1 MKKAKKRL
9 LTSSILITASTAAI
23 YIINKMINASAVF
36 KNLLSP
42 QDNNFYEWRFGNIY
56 YKKSGNGEPIL
67 LIHDLNVYG
76 NDYEFSKLTHELEK
90 NHTVYTIDLLGC
102 GRSDKPKITYTN
114 FLYVQLITDFVK
126 NVIKQKTN
134 VIVSGLSSSFVIMT
148 CLNDNNVFE
157 KIMMISPEDLAVL
170 NKTPTKQSK
179 IAKFMLELPIIGTL
193 LYHMIVCKPNVELLF
208 TEKYLFN
215 PFHREQSYIDT
226 YYESAHKE
234 NSNGKYLQSS
244 ITGNYVYCNIAHALK
259 EINNS
264 IFILSGEKTE
274 GIQETTALYKSLNSS
289 IESELIEKAK
299 QMPHM
304 ENPKK
309 VLEIID
315 IFFSYDS

>member
-23 YIINKMINASAVF
+23 YVINKMISASAIF
-36 KNLLSP
+36 KNILSSKES
-42 QDNNFYEWRFGNIY
+42 DFYEWRFGNVY
-56 YKKSGNGEPIL
+56 YKKSGNGNPIL
-67 LIHDLNVYG
+67 LIHDLSVYG
-76 NDYEFSKLTHELEK
+76 NDFEFNKIVQQLEK

-102 GRSDKPKITYTN
+102 GRSDRPKITCTN

-126 NVIKQKTN
+126 NVIKQKTD
-134 VIVSGLSSSFVIMT
+134 VIASGLSSSFVIMT
-148 CLNDNNVFE
+148 CLNDNSVFE
-157 KIMMISPEDLAVL
+157 KIMLISPEDLAVL
-170 NKTPTKQSK
+170 NQAPTKQSK

-215 PFHREQSYIDT
+215 PFHTEQSYIDT

-244 ITGNYVYCNIAHALK
+244 IAGHYVYCNIAHALK

-274 GIQETTALYKSLNSS
+274 GIQETIALYKSLNSS
-289 IESELIEKAK
+289 IESELIEKTK
-299 QMPHM
+299 QMPHI
-304 ENPKK
+304 ENPEK
-309 VLEIID
+309 VLETID

>member
-215 PFHREQSYIDT
+215 PFHTEQSYIDT

>member
-56 YKKSGNGEPIL
+56 YKKSGNGKPIL

-215 PFHREQSYIDT
+215 PFHTEQSYIDT

>member
-76 NDYEFSKLTHELEK
+76 NDYEFSKLTYELEK

-215 PFHREQSYIDT
+215 PFHTEQSYIDT

-274 GIQETTALYKSLNSS
+274 GIQEITALYKSLNSS

>member
-67 LIHDLNVYG
+67 LIHDLNVYS

-126 NVIKQKTN
+126 NVINQKTN

-215 PFHREQSYIDT
+215 PFHTEQSYIDT